1 MACFAGRS
9 SGFLDKSV
17 TLDRWYISRPPV
29 FFARAIDELLDHGRD
44 ENIVAVHRLKTI
56 MAARAESADGPQD
69 EAAQVMV
76 AGMNRFLNSPLRR
89 RHVRRTMRQAMQFVG
104 LGE

>member
-1 MACFAGRS
+1 
-9 SGFLDKSV
+9 
-17 TLDRWYISRPPV
+17 
-29 FFARAIDELLDHGRD
+29 
-44 ENIVAVHRLKTI
+44 VAVHRLKTI
-56 MAARAESADGPQD
+56 MAARAESAAGPDD

-104 LGE
+104 RGE